1 MTEKNNNKDSKHN
14 IALWFTVVALTGIM
28 VLKIAQHLE
37 RRNTHR
43 KIDKLTYEI
52 KQVKN
57 DRFTY
62 MTSAPEFEQNKE
74 MKHMRD
80 SLQTRNTEIAL
91 DARAAQEI
99 KRNQHKIDSLENCI
113 LGNGFII
120 ANTLAEFNRK
130 NDSLNALLE
139 QTREK
144 LK

>member
-1 MTEKNNNKDSKHN
+1 MAKKDLHN
-14 IALWFTVVALTGIM
+14 IALWFTVAALTGIM
-28 VLKIAQHLE
+28 VLMIAQHLE

-52 KQVKN
+52 KQVRN

-62 MTSAPEFEQNKE
+62 VIKGPEFVQNAH
-74 MKHMRD
+74 MKRTVD
-80 SLQTRNTEIAL
+80 SLKARNAELVTQGNADEIAS
-91 DARAAQEI
+91 
-99 KRNQHKIDSLENCI
+99 NQKAIDSLKNCMD
-113 LGNGFII
+113 GNGFII

-130 NDSLNALLE
+130 NDSLNVLLK

>member
-1 MTEKNNNKDSKHN
+1 MTEKNNKDSRHN
-14 IALWFTVVALTGIM
+14 IALWFTVATLTGIM
-28 VLKIAQHLE
+28 VLGIAQHLE
-37 RRNTHR
+37 RRNTRR

-52 KQVKN
+52 KQVRN

-62 MTSAPEFEQNKE
+62 VIKGPEFVQNAH
-74 MKHMRD
+74 MKRTVD
-80 SLQTRNTEIAL
+80 SLKARNAEIAL

-120 ANTLAEFNRK
+120 ANTLASFDHK
-130 NDSLNALLE
+130 SDSLNALLE

>member
-1 MTEKNNNKDSKHN
+1 MTEKNNKDSRHN
-14 IALWFTVVALTGIM
+14 IALWFTVVVLTEIM

-52 KQVKN
+52 KQVRN

-62 MTSAPEFEQNKE
+62 MTSAPEFKQNKE

-91 DARAAQEI
+91 DAHAAQEI
-99 KRNQHKIDSLENCI
+99 KRNQHKIDSLENCM

-120 ANTLAEFNRK
+120 ANTLASFDRK
-130 NDSLNALLE
+130 SDSLNALLE